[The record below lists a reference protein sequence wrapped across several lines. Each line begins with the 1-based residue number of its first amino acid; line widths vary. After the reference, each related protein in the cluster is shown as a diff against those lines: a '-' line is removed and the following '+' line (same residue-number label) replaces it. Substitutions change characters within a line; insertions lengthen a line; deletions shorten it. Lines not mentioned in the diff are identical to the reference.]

1 MTTEHG
7 FTLVETR
14 EIPELN
20 TLARLYRH
28 EKTGAELLSLEN
40 EDENKVFGIT
50 FRTPPPDSTG
60 LPHIMEHSVLCG
72 SRKYPLKEPFVELVK
87 GSLNTFLNAFTFS
100 DKTCYPVASQNVQ
113 DFYNLIDVYLDAVF
127 FPRLTLEIMEQEGWH
142 YELNEGAGGELD
154 APLAYKGVVFN
165 EMKGAYASPDS
176 LIARYS
182 EQSLFPDHV
191 YGLDSG
197 GDPQVIPDLTYVQ
210 FKRFHEIYY
219 HPSNARIFFYGD
231 DDPQTRLRIV
241 NEYLEDRIARDLESL
256 EADSHIALQPALS
269 EPRRIVEHYPVG
281 DEEDE
286 PKAMI
291 TVNWLLPENSDPT
304 QTLALEILS
313 HSLLGTP
320 ASPLRKALIDSG
332 LGEDVIGGGLDD
344 SLRQLYF
351 SAGMK
356 GVDPEKVEEV
366 SALIFDTL
374 RELVETGLDP
384 DMVAASINT
393 VEFQL
398 REQNTG
404 RFPRGLVIMIRALTT
419 WLHDGDPFA
428 PIAFEQPLQ
437 EVKARLADDPRAF
450 EALIAEHLLENSHRA
465 TVLLL
470 PDPDLQDRQD
480 AAEKARLAAAKK
492 AMTDEALHA
501 LAIHVQRLKTLQETP
516 DPPEALA
523 TIPSLGLEDLD
534 PEPKH
539 VPTESLSHHETPVL
553 YHDLFTNG
561 ILYLDLGLN
570 LHHLPQEL
578 LPYTGLFMSG
588 LLELGTETEDFV
600 KLTQR
605 IGRETGG
612 ISPTTL
618 TSAVHASDGTAA
630 WAFLRGKATV
640 EQSGELLAILRDIL
654 LTVRLDNQPRFQQM
668 VLERKAREE
677 SSLIPAGHRVVAS
690 RLRAKFSEAHWVAE
704 QIDGV
709 EYLFFLRRLAEQV
722 VSDWPGVLEKLE
734 TIRRLLVRRG
744 AMLCNVTLDAE
755 NWTSVQPRIADF
767 LGLLPG
773 EGEGDSPTVAW
784 SPVSSASPEALT
796 IPANINYVGK
806 GAALFDLGYQ
816 RHGSTEV
823 ISHYLRSTWLWERVR
838 VQGGAYGG
846 FCVFDVHSGTFG
858 YLSYR
863 DPNLV
868 QTLDIYD
875 QTPRFLRD
883 LDLSQEELVKSIIG
897 AIGNIDAYQLPDAKG
912 YSAMARH
919 LINYTD
925 EARQQYRTELLNTTV
940 EDFKAFAEVAERVA
954 ESGTVVVLGSPGAI
968 QAADEDRHIEF
979 DVTKVL

>member
-7 FTLVETR
+7 FTLIETR

-20 TLARLYRH
+20 TVGKLYRH

-40 EDENKVFGIT
+40 DDENKVFGIT

-72 SRKYPLKEPFVELVK
+72 SRKYPVKEPFVELVK
-87 GSLNTFLNAFTFS
+87 GSLNTFLNAMTFS
-100 DKTCYPVASQNVQ
+100 DKTCYPVASQNLQ

-127 FPRLTLEIMEQEGWH
+127 FPRLTLEILEQEGWH
-142 YELNEGAGGELD
+142 YEFNEGAGGELD
-154 APLAYKGVVFN
+154 APLTYKGVVFN

-182 EQSLFPDHV
+182 EQSLFPDNV
-191 YGLDSG
+191 YSQDSG
-197 GDPQVIPDLTYVQ
+197 GDPEVIPELSYTQ

-231 DDPQTRLRIV
+231 DDPETRMRIV
-241 NEYLEDRIARDLESL
+241 NEYLEERTERDLASI
-256 EADSHIALQPALS
+256 EADSHIALQAVLD
-269 EPRRIVEHYPVG
+269 EPRRIVEQYPVG
-281 DEEDE
+281 EEDDE
-286 PKAMI
+286 PKSMI

-304 QTLALEILS
+304 QTLALGILS
-313 HSLLGTP
+313 HILIETP

-356 GVDPEKVEEV
+356 GVDPDRVDEV
-366 SALIFDTL
+366 SALIFETL
-374 RELVETGLDP
+374 RDLVDTGLDP

-404 RFPRGLVIMIRALTT
+404 RYPRGLFVMLRALTT

-428 PIAFEQPLQ
+428 SIAFEQPLE
-437 EVKARLADDPRAF
+437 EVKVWLDNDPRSF
-450 EALIAEHLLENSHRA
+450 ESLITEHLLENPHRA
-465 TVLLL
+465 TVILE
-470 PDPDLQDRQD
+470 PDPDLQDRQE

-492 AMTDEALHA
+492 AMTDEELRA
-501 LAIHVQRLKTLQETP
+501 LAIHVQRLKKLQETP

-523 TIPSLGLEDLD
+523 TIPSLGLEDID
-534 PEPKH
+534 PEPKF
-539 VPTESLSHHETPVL
+539 VPTETLSHHDARVL

-561 ILYLDLGLN
+561 IVYLDVGLD
-570 LHHLPQEL
+570 LHLLPQEL

-588 LLELGTETEDFV
+588 LLELGTESEDFV

-612 ISPTTL
+612 ISPATF
-618 TSAVHASDGTAA
+618 TSAMHPSDGTAA

-640 EQSGELLAILRDIL
+640 EQSDELLAILRDIL
-654 LTVRLDNQPRFQQM
+654 LTVKLDNQARFQQM

-690 RLRAKFSEAHWVAE
+690 RLRAKLSEAHWVAE
-704 QIDGV
+704 QIGGV
-709 EYLFFLRRLAEQV
+709 DYLFFLRELAERV
-722 VSDWPGVLEKLE
+722 ASDWPGVLEKLE
-734 TIRRLLVRRG
+734 TIRQLLVRRD
-744 AMLCNVTLDAE
+744 AMLCNVTLDAD
-755 NWTSVQPRIADF
+755 NWSAVQPRLVEF
-767 LGLLPG
+767 LGGLPTDTTDG
-773 EGEGDSPTVAW
+773 STEVTWSPTR
-784 SPVSSASPEALT
+784 SASPEALT

-806 GAALFDLGYQ
+806 GASLFELGYQ
-816 RHGSTEV
+816 RQGSTEV

-846 FCVFDVHSGTFG
+846 FCVFDPHSGTFG

-863 DPNLV
+863 DPNLI

-875 QTPRFLRD
+875 QTHTFLAN

-897 AIGNIDAYQLPDAKG
+897 AIGNVDAYQLPDAKG
-912 YSAMARH
+912 YSAMARY
-919 LINYTD
+919 LIDYTD
-925 EARQQYRTELLNTTV
+925 EARRKYRTEILETTV
-940 EDFKAFAEVAERVA
+940 EDFKSFAEVAQGIA
-954 ESGTVVVLGSPGAI
+954 ETGAIVVLGSPGAV
-968 QAADEDRHIEF
+968 QAADAERTIGF
-979 DVTKVL
+979 DVTKVI